1 MPYYF
6 LPCKAYLEDKTY
18 SSVLNKE
25 IDDINVKED
34 SAELAVKYSRKTYRL
49 VCWFLVLMT
58 QDP

>member
-25 IDDINVKED
+25 IDYINVKED
-34 SAELAVKYSRKTYRL
+34 SAELAVKYCRKTYRL
-49 VCWFLVLMT
+49 VG
-58 QDP
+58 